1 MSAANR
7 HAGAPATEG
16 IKAMDTLAI
25 IREILHDNLDIDP
38 STVDED
44 STFASLDIDSLD
56 TVELICELE
65 DRCEIDL
72 GQPEDIETIGQL
84 IDYIDTL

>member
-1 MSAANR
+1 
-7 HAGAPATEG
+7 
-16 IKAMDTLAI
+16 MDTLAI